1 MKLNCPTLS
10 FDPLVTKDVVV
21 EEHPQIEAARESL
34 VTTQGSSGASGGE
47 TEEVAQARQLLEEMS
62 LGVAKVTPPVYSEQG
77 QPRGRK
83 PKRSKLEK
91 VKEISKGVK
100 ARKGKKSKG
109 SKNTKS
115 RKGRKTRKSEKVQQ
129 SEVPVVEE
137 VPEPVI
143 PKRKKRASNGAKGGS
158 VRQKRRV
165 EVVDAP
171 AAAAAAEAS
180 GRSDPEDPD
189 LEVSKD
195 GYKADLDMDIP
206 EDAIAPPDG
215 VSMSTNS
222 IYSGAYRRAKAMGAS
237 IELCRE
243 VT

>member
-1 MKLNCPTLS
+1 MWCWKNTLKSKL
-10 FDPLVTKDVVV
+10 LVNLWPRLKGVQGPVVGK
-21 EEHPQIEAARESL
+21 L
-34 VTTQGSSGASGGE
+34 KK
-47 TEEVAQARQLLEEMS
+47 EVAQARQLLEEMS

-143 PKRKKRASNGAKGGS
+143 PKRKKRASNGARGGS

-165 EVVDAP
+165 KVVDAP
-171 AAAAAAEAS
+171 AAAEAS
-180 GRSDPEDPD
+180 GRGDKDPD

-195 GYKADLDMDIP
+195 GYKADLEMDIP
-206 EDAIAPPDG
+206 EDAIPPPDG